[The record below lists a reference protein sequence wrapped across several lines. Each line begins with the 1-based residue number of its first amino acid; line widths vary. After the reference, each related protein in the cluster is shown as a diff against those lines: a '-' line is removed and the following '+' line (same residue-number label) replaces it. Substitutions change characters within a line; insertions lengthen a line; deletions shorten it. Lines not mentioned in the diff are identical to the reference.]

1 MKMAVPVRERPNIEN
16 RCVDMEFLQ
25 DILAAIG
32 VVLNGIPQGLL
43 ALSMGFAS
51 VPTALGFGV
60 GVIGCLLLGSVAPIS
75 FQAETI
81 VLAGIAL
88 KLLFGAGLGL

>member
-1 MKMAVPVRERPNIEN
+1 
-16 RCVDMEFLQ
+16 MEFLQ

-51 VPTALGFGV
+51 VPTALGFGAV
-60 GVIGCLLLGSVAPIS
+60 SYTHLTLP
-75 FQAETI
+75 TI
-81 VLAGIAL
+81 A
-88 KLLFGAGLGL
+88 

>member
-1 MKMAVPVRERPNIEN
+1 
-16 RCVDMEFLQ
+16 MEFLQ

-51 VPTALGFGV
+51 VPTATTLGG
-60 GVIGCLLLGSVAPIS
+60 
-75 FQAETI
+75 
-81 VLAGIAL
+81 
-88 KLLFGAGLGL
+88 LLF

>member
-1 MKMAVPVRERPNIEN
+1 
-16 RCVDMEFLQ
+16 MEFLQ

-60 GVIGCLLLGSVAPIS
+60 GVIGCLLLGSVAPRRS
-75 FQAETI
+75 CWRARWAKTCASAFRWYSSQA
-81 VLAGIAL
+81 
-88 KLLFGAGLGL
+88 